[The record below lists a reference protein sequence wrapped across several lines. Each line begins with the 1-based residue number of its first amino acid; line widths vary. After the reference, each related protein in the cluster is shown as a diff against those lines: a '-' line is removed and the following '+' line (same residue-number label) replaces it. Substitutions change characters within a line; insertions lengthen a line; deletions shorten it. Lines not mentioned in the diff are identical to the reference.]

1 MKQKRLIIE
10 PLPFHR
16 RMSGVGG
23 NRTSD
28 TRIFSPLLYQLSYLA
43 TETAASD
50 WNVVGGAGLEP
61 ATSCV

>member
-28 TRIFSPLLYQLSYLA
+28 TRIFSPSSPFVSPCAEMVYACQIKTYDADRSA
-43 TETAASD
+43 TEA
-50 WNVVGGAGLEP
+50 
-61 ATSCV
+61 